1 MPYPSQ
7 ITLEQVVASGR
18 KLVERDGVE
27 QFALA
32 GVAVDL
38 GVRTP
43 SLYRYVDNKVALL
56 RLINREFLVELFQVL
71 ERASVNGASPMERL
85 SAVLYAYRAFAHA
98 NPRVY
103 QMAFAYDVD
112 ALRPDE
118 DFLVSLVL
126 PLQRDMAAISG
137 AAGSLA
143 ALRGAFALVH
153 GWVMLELTDQ
163 LRRGGDLA
171 ADFGRATEAYL
182 AGWGEPPGPV
192 ER

>member
-43 SLYRYVDNKVALL
+43 SLYRYVDSKVALL
-56 RLINREFLVELFQVL
+56 RLINREFLVELFRAL
-71 ERASVNGASPMERL
+71 EQASVTGASPTERL
-85 SAVLYAYRAFAHA
+85 TAVLHAYRAFAHA
-98 NPRVY
+98 NPRIY

-112 ALRPDE
+112 PLRPDE
-118 DFLVSLVL
+118 DFLGSRAL
-126 PLQRDMAAISG
+126 PLHRDMAAISG
-137 AAGSLA
+137 EAGSLA

-163 LRRGGDLA
+163 LRRGGDLG
-171 ADFGRATEAYL
+171 ADFRRAAGAYL
-182 AGWGEPPGPV
+182 AGWGESPV
-192 ER
+192 PANR